1 LKISTRITLLIIAL
15 VGAITELI
23 ASFCLINYFIP
34 DNLIIEKVKE
44 FAGITPD
51 SNMILHVRIG
61 LAVAWS
67 MLFILSMPPIADA
80 VYAGAQNRHE
90 VFLIASIPMVVSGI
104 LVSFLLSIYWRKK
117 MLGESPRRRL
127 SEFLFVIFFLY
138 TFPYIIGTCVYY
150 LSLVLLGIKQQIF
163 QYFSLQ
169 SVITIYLLGFLLKI
183 PLIFIINGAFITIFF
198 NIIFAPRKI
207 KKS

>member
-1 LKISTRITLLIIAL
+1 
-15 VGAITELI
+15 
-23 ASFCLINYFIP
+23 
-34 DNLIIEKVKE
+34 
-44 FAGITPD
+44 
-51 SNMILHVRIG
+51 
-61 LAVAWS
+61 
-67 MLFILSMPPIADA
+67 MPPIADA

-90 VFLIASIPMVVSGI
+90 VFLIASIPMVVSGM